1 MSLWARLLDLVAS
14 SPMTGT
20 WMSPATALLALLA
33 LVATRRLLLKED
45 RHHGRTLQVF
55 LVIGLLAGLIRLG
68 LFALGAH
75 GTTAAVL
82 MGIITTFFVTM
93 GVVGTGIIVFLVLL
107 PSRLHL
113 RVPSILR
120 DSIQAG
126 TFVLIAFAALSQS
139 GINVAS
145 QIATAGVLT
154 AVIGLAL
161 QNTIANVFAG
171 LMLNM
176 DRELGEFDWVQVGQ
190 RVGQV
195 VQIRWRSTI
204 LRTVEGDIALV
215 PNSQMLSGEVYNY
228 SRPSLRHRRQ
238 VRVSFHYRHPPNQ
251 VRQVLVDAI
260 RETPGILTEP
270 APDALVLDFSDS
282 GVVYTVRFWIEAFA
296 RKTDIESEVH
306 ARIWYAAQRAGL
318 EFPYAT
324 RTVHLI
330 SDNEEKEGQDERAA
344 RLRAVSQ
351 VDLFQPLSPDER
363 ERLASSMKRVSFAA
377 GEHILRQGEPGDS
390 LHIIAA
396 GQVRVSLEQ
405 LAGDHP
411 IATLGQ
417 GDFFGEMSLM
427 TGAPR
432 SAACRAI
439 TDVVIYI
446 IDHAI
451 AREVVSSRPAMADE
465 MSAILAAR
473 QAALAKNADERAAM
487 AGRSPESRKRLLTL
501 IRDFFDLD

>member
-1 MSLWARLLDLVAS
+1 MSIWARLLEMVAG
-14 SPMTGT
+14 SPLTGT

-33 LVATRRLLLKED
+33 LVGTRRLLRQED
-45 RHHGRTLQVF
+45 RHHGRTLLVF
-55 LVIGLLAGLIRLG
+55 LVIGLVLGLLRLG

-75 GTTAAVL
+75 RTTAAVII
-82 MGIITTFFVTM
+82 GILTTFFVTM
-93 GVVGTGIIVFLVLL
+93 GVVGTAIIFFLVFL
-107 PSRLHL
+107 PARLRL

-126 TFVLIAFAALSQS
+126 AFVLIAFAALSQS

-190 RVGQV
+190 RTGQV

-204 LRTVEGDIALV
+204 LRTVDGDFALI

-238 VRVSFHYRHPPNQ
+238 VRVVFHYRHAPNH
-251 VRQVLVDAI
+251 VRKVIAEAVREVPGVL
-260 RETPGILTEP
+260 PEP
-270 APDALVLDFSDS
+270 AADVIVLDFADN
-282 GVVYTVRFWIEAFA
+282 GVVYMVRFWIESFG
-296 RKTDIESEVH
+296 RKADIESEVH

-324 RTVHLI
+324 RTVHLVT
-330 SDNEEKEGQDERAA
+330 DDGEADADERSA
-344 RLRAVSQ
+344 RLRAVER
-351 VDLFQPLSPDER
+351 VDLFAPLAPDER
-363 ERLASSMKRVSFAA
+363 ERMAANMRRVSFAA
-377 GEHILRQGEPGDS
+377 GEHILRQGDPGDS
-390 LHIIAA
+390 LYIIAH
-396 GQVRVSLEQ
+396 GEVRVSLEQ
-405 LAGDHP
+405 LSGEHP
-411 IATLGQ
+411 VATLGQ

-432 SAACRAI
+432 SAACRAV
-439 TDVVIYI
+439 TDVVVYV
-446 IDHAI
+446 IDRAI
-451 AREVVSSRPAMADE
+451 ARDVLSSRPTMAEE
-465 MSAILAAR
+465 MSAILATR
-473 QAALAKNADERAAM
+473 QAALARNADEH
-487 AGRSPESRKRLLTL
+487 AGTMSGRPEHRKRLLTK

>member
-1 MSLWARLLDLVAS
+1 MSVWARLLDLVAS

-20 WMSPATALLALLA
+20 WMSPATALLALVA
-33 LVATRRLLLKED
+33 LVGTRRLLRQED
-45 RHHGRTLQVF
+45 RHHGRTLLVF
-55 LVIGLLAGLIRLG
+55 LVIGLVAGLARLG

-82 MGIITTFFVTM
+82 LGIITTFFVTM
-93 GVVGTGIIVFLVLL
+93 GVVGTGIILFLVLL

-126 TFVLIAFAALSQS
+126 AFVLIAFAALSQS

-190 RVGQV
+190 RTGQV

-204 LRTVEGDIALV
+204 LRTVDGDIAHI
-215 PNSQMLSGEVYNY
+215 PNSQMLTGEVYNY
-228 SRPSLRHRRQ
+228 SRPSLRHRRHMK
-238 VRVSFHYRHPPNQ
+238 VSFHYRHPPNL
-251 VRQVLVDAI
+251 VRQVLADAV
-260 RETPGILTEP
+260 RETPGVLSEP
-270 APDALVLDFSDS
+270 AADALVLDFSES
-282 GVVYTVRFWIEAFA
+282 GVLYEVRFWIEAFA
-296 RKTDIESEVH
+296 RKSDIEGEVH
-306 ARIWYAAQRAGL
+306 SRIWYAAQRAGL
-318 EFPYAT
+318 EFPFAT

-330 SDNEEKEGQDERAA
+330 TENEEKEDQDERAA

-377 GEHILRQGEPGDS
+377 GEQILRQGDPGDS
-390 LHIIAA
+390 LYIIAA
-396 GQVRVSLEQ
+396 GQVRVSLQE

-432 SAACRAI
+432 SAACRAM
-439 TDVVIYI
+439 TDVVIYV
-446 IDHAI
+446 IDRSI
-451 AREVVSSRPAMADE
+451 ARDVVSSRPAMAEE
-465 MSAILAAR
+465 MSAILATR
-473 QAALAKNADERAAM
+473 QAALAKSTDERAALS
-487 AGRSPESRKRLLTL
+487 ARSPESRKRLLTL
-501 IRDFFDLD
+501 IREFFDLD